1 MTRIC
6 KVEIQNFRTIRLL
19 NWQPS
24 PGLNCLIGPGDSGKT
39 TILDAIDLCLG
50 ARRNISFADTD
61 FYGLDV
67 TQPISITLTLG
78 SLPDA
83 LMRLDSYGN
92 YLQAFN
98 RANGLVTE
106 EPEQGLETVLCLR
119 LTVDSELEP
128 VWSLVSQR
136 SQAQGQERNIAWKDR
151 LLLAPARLGTYASS
165 NLSWTRGSVLNR
177 LTEERPNLGA
187 ELANAARQARTSFG
201 GQAGAQLAATL
212 QIVTQKAN
220 ELGVPVGGNTQ
231 ALLDAHAVSIGD
243 GAIALHDAT
252 GVPLRSLGTG
262 SSRLLVAG
270 MQRAAAQQTSVALVD
285 EVEYGLEP
293 HRLTRL
299 LNSLGAKENSPPLQ
313 VFLTTHSPVAVR
325 ELNGNQLFVVRK
337 SPDGAHQILQVGV
350 ADDIQSTV
358 RADPEAFLARS
369 VIVCEGASEVGLIRG
384 LDHYWTS
391 VNGASML
398 AAGTA
403 YVNVGGGEPDRC
415 FVRGLA
421 LCQFGYRVLVMVDA
435 DKPPTAANVQAYV
448 DAGGEYITWR
458 EGRALEDEL
467 FLSLPDAGVDALLQ
481 RAIDLVDE
489 DLVAAHIQTQSNGQL
504 ALAQIRLQRQQLGE
518 PYPLATRQLLG
529 LAARNRRNGWF
540 KSVTKFEDVA
550 RDILGPYS
558 QISEPEFVALI
569 NRLYWWA
576 HAA

>member
-1 MTRIC
+1 MVRIC
-6 KVEIQNFRTIRLL
+6 KVEIQNFRTISLL
-19 NWQPS
+19 SWLPS

-39 TILDAIDLCLG
+39 TVLDAIDLCLG
-50 ARRNISFADTD
+50 ARRNVSFADTD

-98 RANGLVTE
+98 HANGLVTE

-119 LTVDSELEP
+119 LMVDSELEP

-136 SQAQGQERNIAWKDR
+136 AQAQGQERNIAWKDR

-220 ELGVPVGGNTQ
+220 ELGVPVGGSTQ

-243 GAIALHDAT
+243 GAIVLHDAT

-270 MQRAAAQQTSVALVD
+270 MQRAAAQQASVALVD

-299 LNSLGAKENSPPLQ
+299 LNSLGAKENPPPLQ

-337 SPDGAHQILQVGV
+337 SPDGAHQVLQVGV

-384 LDHYWTS
+384 LDHFWTNA
-391 VNGASML
+391 NGASML

-421 LCQFGYRVLVMVDA
+421 LRQLGYRVLVMVDA
-435 DKPPTAANVQAYV
+435 DKPPTAATVQAYV
-448 DAGGEYITWR
+448 DADGEYITWR

-481 RAIDLVDE
+481 RAIDLVEE

-504 ALAQIRLQRQQLGE
+504 TLAQIRQQRQQLGV

-558 QISEPEFVALI
+558 QISEPEFVTLI